1 MYGGYTMSRSIGN
14 VNATSAPTYTIYQG
28 GESGSYSTPLGC
40 SYIIVQMIGGGGGGG
55 FQANGIGGGGGSAP
69 YLELQFP
76 AGTYAYSCGAGGIAG
91 TPTNN
96 GNGRV
101 GKDTTFDAALSAGGG
116 GGRND
121 GGGGNP
127 GVFTTAGR
135 VLYAIRG
142 VFGASI
148 IDPSFVT
155 TGGASFLGPAVPF
168 SSDFDNTPNPARG
181 YGAGGT
187 GATTASVN
195 VARAGAPGRIVI
207 TEYY

>member
-1 MYGGYTMSRSIGN
+1 MRSVGGYD
-14 VNATSAPTYTIYQG
+14 ATALPPTYTIFEANATGTYT
-28 GESGSYSTPLGC
+28 SPAGC
-40 SYIIVQMIGGGGGGG
+40 MYIIVQMIGGGGGGA
-55 FQANGIGGGGGSAP
+55 FQASGIGGGGGSAA

-76 AGTYAYSCGAGGIAG
+76 AGSYAYSCGAGGIAG
-91 TPTNN
+91 TATNN

-101 GKDTTFDAALSAGGG
+101 GKNTSFGSALSVGGG

-127 GVFTTAGR
+127 GAFTTAGR

-155 TGGASFLGPAVPF
+155 TGAASFLGPAVPF
-168 SSDFDNTPNPARG
+168 SSDFDFTPNPARG
-181 YGAGGT
+181 YGSGGT

-195 VARAGAPGRIVI
+195 PARPGAPGRIVI